1 MCSCSGRRAEGWR
14 RRGSVRCSSP
24 SCGTWPRAAPSSPH
38 CARIGIERSR
48 TAPSF
53 SFAPSA
59 ASAMISCPPSR
70 RSSLS
75 RTVSGASS
83 PAITWKSSSPKAR
96 PPQRAD
102 RQAGSA
108 RDLGEAR
115 GLRQRAHGGGAAP
128 VRRRGKTLSP
138 NADKLDDA
146 ALVRWPWRSTASDAG
161 RRRSRCSKTT
171 IERMVSV
178 RSMRSACW
186 AAATSGNG
194 SPGAWLRISN
204 ARALYDEGL
213 KGAVAG
219 KDHAQAY
226 YHAINLAFLD
236 LMAASATDG
245 VPAKVRDMAEQA
257 LKHCAAAKEDHWR
270 LATEAEAALM
280 LEDLPKAKE
289 LYKRALAK
297 ATSERDRDS
306 MYSQAVRLAQRVFG
320 EDGVKEIAAL
330 TGLQ

>member
-146 ALVRWPWRSTASDAG
+146 ALVALALALDGLGRGSEALKVLEDHYRKNGISSLDALGVLGGRYKRQWLAG
-161 RRRSRCSKTT
+161 RVAEDLKR
-171 IERMVSV
+171 
-178 RSMRSACW
+178 
-186 AAATSGNG
+186 
-194 SPGAWLRISN
+194 
-204 ARALYDEGL
+204 ARAL
-213 KGAVAG
+213 
-219 KDHAQAY
+219 
-226 YHAINLAFLD
+226 
-236 LMAASATDG
+236 
-245 VPAKVRDMAEQA
+245 
-257 LKHCAAAKEDHWR
+257 
-270 LATEAEAALM
+270 
-280 LEDLPKAKE
+280 
-289 LYKRALAK
+289 
-297 ATSERDRDS
+297 
-306 MYSQAVRLAQRVFG
+306 
-320 EDGVKEIAAL
+320 
-330 TGLQ
+330 